1 MICLLVFIC
10 CLAAVTALTVGM
22 VLKVVTTL
30 VEAFLDIVVRYGVI
44 LICTALICLAVF
56 ILASM
61 VIELIHGANILL
73 LLLSLGLWVLSLGL
87 AAFFASLIGSLA
99 YLLIALACAAVMFLS
114 DLLGEL
120 SMSLFNGMLG
130 IMAKQSGRR
139 DRKSVV

>member
-10 CLAAVTALTVGM
+10 CLAAMTALTVGM

-73 LLLSLGLWVLSLGL
+73 LLLSLGLWILSLGL

-139 DRKSVV
+139 

>member
-44 LICTALICLAVF
+44 LICTALLCLAVF
-56 ILASM
+56 ILAGM

-139 DRKSVV
+139 

>member
-56 ILASM
+56 ILAGM
-61 VIELIHGANILL
+61 VIELIHGANILM

-139 DRKSVV
+139 

>member
-10 CLAAVTALTVGM
+10 CLAAVIALTVGM

-56 ILASM
+56 ILAGM

-139 DRKSVV
+139 

>member
-130 IMAKQSGRR
+130 IIAKQSGRR
-139 DRKSVV
+139 

>member
-1 MICLLVFIC
+1 M
-10 CLAAVTALTVGM
+10 
-22 VLKVVTTL
+22 
-30 VEAFLDIVVRYGVI
+30 
-44 LICTALICLAVF
+44 
-56 ILASM
+56 
-61 VIELIHGANILL
+61 
-73 LLLSLGLWVLSLGL
+73 LSLGLWVLSLGL

-139 DRKSVV
+139 

>member
-99 YLLIALACAAVMFLS
+99 YLLIALACAAVMF
-114 DLLGEL
+114 
-120 SMSLFNGMLG
+120 
-130 IMAKQSGRR
+130 
-139 DRKSVV
+139 

>member
-44 LICTALICLAVF
+44 LICTALICLEVF

-139 DRKSVV
+139 

>member
-1 MICLLVFIC
+1 M
-10 CLAAVTALTVGM
+10 TALTVGM

-56 ILASM
+56 ILAGM

-139 DRKSVV
+139 

>member
-10 CLAAVTALTVGM
+10 CLAAMTALTVGM

-73 LLLSLGLWVLSLGL
+73 LLLSLGLWILSLGL

-120 SMSLFNGMLG
+120 SMSLFNGLLG

-139 DRKSVV
+139 

>member
-10 CLAAVTALTVGM
+10 CLAAVTALTIGM

-30 VEAFLDIVVRYGVI
+30 VEAFLDIAVRVRRDPDLHGPHLSGGVYPGQHGDRADSRGQHSSAF
-44 LICTALICLAVF
+44 ALPRPLGPVP
-56 ILASM
+56 
-61 VIELIHGANILL
+61 GA
-73 LLLSLGLWVLSLGL
+73 WR
-87 AAFFASLIGSLA
+87 AFFASLIGSLA

-139 DRKSVV
+139 

>member
-1 MICLLVFIC
+1 MICLLVVIC
-10 CLAAVTALTVGM
+10 CLAAVTALTVGL

-87 AAFFASLIGSLA
+87 AAFGTAQIQ
-99 YLLIALACAAVMFLS
+99 AAHPGNAQNRIHGVQA
-114 DLLGEL
+114 GRPRR
-120 SMSLFNGMLG
+120 
-130 IMAKQSGRR
+130 GRR
-139 DRKSVV
+139 RG

>member
-114 DLLGEL
+114 DLLGEM

-130 IMAKQSGRR
+130 IMAKQSWRR
-139 DRKSVV
+139 

>member
-56 ILASM
+56 ILAGM
-61 VIELIHGANILL
+61 VIELIHGANIIL

-87 AAFFASLIGSLA
+87 AAFFASLIGSSA
-99 YLLIALACAAVMFLS
+99 SFVDCAGLRRRHVLVRSAGRAVH
-114 DLLGEL
+114 EP
-120 SMSLFNGMLG
+120 
-130 IMAKQSGRR
+130 
-139 DRKSVV
+139 V

>member
-56 ILASM
+56 ILADM

-139 DRKSVV
+139 

>member
-61 VIELIHGANILL
+61 VIELIHGAHILL

-139 DRKSVV
+139 

>member
-22 VLKVVTTL
+22 VLKIVTTL

-139 DRKSVV
+139 

>member
-61 VIELIHGANILL
+61 VIELIHGANIIL

-130 IMAKQSGRR
+130 IMAKKSGRR
-139 DRKSVV
+139 

>member
-61 VIELIHGANILL
+61 VIELIHGANIIL

-87 AAFFASLIGSLA
+87 AVFFASLIGSLA

-139 DRKSVV
+139 

>member
-99 YLLIALACAAVMFLS
+99 YLLIARSCAAVMFLS

-139 DRKSVV
+139 

>member
-56 ILASM
+56 ILAGM

-73 LLLSLGLWVLSLGL
+73 LLLSLGLWVRSLGL

-139 DRKSVV
+139 

>member
-22 VLKVVTTL
+22 VWKVVTTL

-139 DRKSVV
+139 

>member
-61 VIELIHGANILL
+61 VIELIRGANILL

-120 SMSLFNGMLG
+120 AMSLFNGMLG

-139 DRKSVV
+139 

>member
-30 VEAFLDIVVRYGVI
+30 VEAFLDVVVRYGVI

-56 ILASM
+56 ILAGM

-139 DRKSVV
+139 

>member
-120 SMSLFNGMLG
+120 SMSLFNGLLG
-130 IMAKQSGRR
+130 IMAKQSGGR
-139 DRKSVV
+139 

>member
-44 LICTALICLAVF
+44 LICTALICLAVC
-56 ILASM
+56 ILAGM

-139 DRKSVV
+139 

>member
-56 ILASM
+56 ILAGM

-87 AAFFASLIGSLA
+87 AVFFASLIGSLA

-139 DRKSVV
+139 

>member
-87 AAFFASLIGSLA
+87 AAFFASLIGSHA

-139 DRKSVV
+139 

>member
-1 MICLLVFIC
+1 M
-10 CLAAVTALTVGM
+10 
-22 VLKVVTTL
+22 KVVTTL

-139 DRKSVV
+139 

>member
-30 VEAFLDIVVRYGVI
+30 VEAFLNIVVRYGVI

-139 DRKSVV
+139 

>member
-56 ILASM
+56 ILAGM
-61 VIELIHGANILL
+61 VIELIHGANIIL

-139 DRKSVV
+139 

>member
-56 ILASM
+56 ILPA
-61 VIELIHGANILL
+61 
-73 LLLSLGLWVLSLGL
+73 W
-87 AAFFASLIGSLA
+87 
-99 YLLIALACAAVMFLS
+99 
-114 DLLGEL
+114 
-120 SMSLFNGMLG
+120 
-130 IMAKQSGRR
+130 
-139 DRKSVV
+139 

>member
-56 ILASM
+56 ILAGM
-61 VIELIHGANILL
+61 VIELIHG

-139 DRKSVV
+139 

>member
-10 CLAAVTALTVGM
+10 CLAAVTALPVGM

-139 DRKSVV
+139 

>member
-1 MICLLVFIC
+1 MICLLVCIC

-56 ILASM
+56 ILAGM

-139 DRKSVV
+139 

>member
-87 AAFFASLIGSLA
+87 AVFFASLIGSLA

-139 DRKSVV
+139 

>member
-1 MICLLVFIC
+1 MFIC

-56 ILASM
+56 ILAGM

-139 DRKSVV
+139 

>member
-10 CLAAVTALTVGM
+10 CLAAVTALTIGM

-139 DRKSVV
+139 

>member
-1 MICLLVFIC
+1 MFIC

-22 VLKVVTTL
+22 VLKIVTTL

-44 LICTALICLAVF
+44 LICTALVCLAVF

-139 DRKSVV
+139 